1 MSTKKILDK
10 IDLLQVDIYELKTGQ
25 KLIEKDVHLLRTN
38 HYKHIEKSLNKLWKF
53 SLVIGFFIVIMFVDE
68 IQTVIYQYLL
78 K

>member
-10 IDLLQVDIYELKTGQ
+10 IDLLQVDIYELKSGQ

-53 SLVIGFFIVIMFVDE
+53 SLVIGFFIVIMYQSVD
-68 IQTVIYQYLL
+68 IFLPSGGNL
-78 K
+78 F